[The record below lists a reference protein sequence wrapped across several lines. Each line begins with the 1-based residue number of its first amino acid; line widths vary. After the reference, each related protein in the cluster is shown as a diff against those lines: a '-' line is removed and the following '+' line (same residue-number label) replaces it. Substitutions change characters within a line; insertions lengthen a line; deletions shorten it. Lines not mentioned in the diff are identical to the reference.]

1 MLVDVKI
8 TWAKIKEDRNSLA
21 LPILYLFV
29 YGADALFTPFL
40 SLYYVHCGFSSLEQ
54 AILLGSLPFAL
65 CLGNFLVSI
74 FAKDAKTS
82 FLLLKIVL
90 IGEALASLLFSLAK
104 PFWLLLIALIL
115 FAFTNSAFFNLND
128 SFAAIYAKRVH
139 RPFSHYRLFGSLAY
153 IIVTVITSFFIKED
167 SYQVLFFVGASLFFL
182 GFLSSFFLKP
192 IEASI
197 EVTEEKK
204 SEGRKTSFPPRFF
217 LLLIGY
223 TLVFGTFSTLQYVQP
238 VYYERLNL
246 ANSDYSLWYG
256 IRVAVEL
263 VTLLLLPLLS
273 KKKKLSYSWLVSLS
287 FVLLFLSSLITWLVP
302 DVMTS
307 LIAFSLIRGFGF
319 GFYLGSFVCFINALV
334 GDEGSSKLLTIV
346 SSASYAWSGLSCLL
360 SPYLYDTIGFFYTF
374 LIMVILIGV
383 GLLLFVFF
391 CCFSKKRENTPNEK
405 GA

>member
-8 TWAKIKEDRNSLA
+8 SWARIKEDRNSLA
-21 LPILYLFV
+21 LPILYLLV

-40 SLYYVHCGFSSLEQ
+40 SLYYVHCGFSSVEQ
-54 AILLGSLPFAL
+54 AVLLGSLPFAL
-65 CLGNFLVSI
+65 CLGNFLVSF

-90 IGEALASLLFSLAK
+90 VGEAFASLLFSLAK

-115 FAFTNSAFFNLND
+115 FAFTNSTFFNLND
-128 SFAAIYAKRVH
+128 SFAAIYAKRVN
-139 RPFSHYRLFGSLAY
+139 RSFSHYRLFGSLAY

-167 SYQVLFFVGASLFFL
+167 SYQTLFLAGASLFFV

-192 IEASI
+192 IESSI

-204 SEGRKTSFPPRFF
+204 KERCKTSFPPHFF

-238 VYYERLNL
+238 IYYERLSL

-263 VTLLLLPLLS
+263 LTLLLLPLLS
-273 KKKKLSYSWLVSLS
+273 KKKKPSYSWLVSFS
-287 FVLLFLSSLITWLVP
+287 FFLLFLSSLITWLVP
-302 DVMTS
+302 DVMAS
-307 LIAFSLIRGFGF
+307 LIAFSLIRGLGF

-334 GDEGSSKLLTIV
+334 GDEASSKLLTIV

-360 SPYLYDTIGFFYTF
+360 SPYLYDMIGFFYTF
-374 LIMVILIGV
+374 LIMAVLIGV
-383 GLLLFVFF
+383 GLILFVSF
-391 CCFSKKRENTPNEK
+391 CFLSKKRENALNEK